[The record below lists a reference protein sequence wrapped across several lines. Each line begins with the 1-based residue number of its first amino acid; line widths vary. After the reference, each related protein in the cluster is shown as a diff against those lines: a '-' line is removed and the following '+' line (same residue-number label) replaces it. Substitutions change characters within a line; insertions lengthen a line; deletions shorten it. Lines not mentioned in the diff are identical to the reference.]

1 MLRSILHLLESD
13 DPATVLE
20 RLGARPILG
29 LTLGLD
35 VAGNL
40 HPLVARERLQEA
52 WVDLLG
58 ELGRERPLLIILEDL
73 HWVRSRCSAS

>member
-1 MLRSILHLLESD
+1 
-13 DPATVLE
+13 
-20 RLGARPILG
+20 
-29 LTLGLD
+29 
-35 VAGNL
+35 
-40 HPLVARERLQEA
+40 LQEA